1 MKRRER
7 LEQTM
12 NAIDAAN
19 AEDPTKEIVDGE
31 ERPAALLYGER
42 MSAWVD
48 TLRPDS
54 PHALRIAARA
64 QHIRRWEISRDDFPQ
79 GKAGYHKWR
88 TTLYKFHGEKAAEIM
103 QEAEYEEEVCARVK
117 AILKKK
123 KLKTDPD
130 VQTLEDAAA
139 LVFIQHHFVDFTRRN
154 DMTEA
159 KLIDILQ
166 KTWAKMSEQGHEAAL
181 GLELPEVTAALVK
194 KALA

>member
-7 LEQTM
+7 LEQTIK
-12 NAIDAAN
+12 AIDAAN
-19 AEDPTKEIVDGE
+19 AEDPTKEMVDGE
-31 ERPAALLYGER
+31 ERPAALVYGER

-64 QHIRRWEISRDDFPQ
+64 QHIRRWELPRADFPQ

-103 QEAEYEEEVCARVK
+103 QKAKYEEEVCARVK
-117 AILKKK
+117 SILKKK

-139 LVFIQHHFVDFTRRN
+139 LVFLQYHFVEFTRRN
-154 DMTEA
+154 DMDEA
-159 KLIDILQ
+159 KLVDILQ

-181 GLELPEVTAALVK
+181 GLELPEVAAALVK